1 MLHRRAVG
9 WPRTHWYLFRSERS
23 PEGLSLL
30 M

>member
-23 PEGLSLL
+23 
-30 M
+30 